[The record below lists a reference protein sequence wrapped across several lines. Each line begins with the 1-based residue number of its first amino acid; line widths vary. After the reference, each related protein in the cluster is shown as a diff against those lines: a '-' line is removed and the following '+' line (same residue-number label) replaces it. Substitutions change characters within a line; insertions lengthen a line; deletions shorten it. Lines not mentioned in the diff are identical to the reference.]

1 VLRGVGVAVASIGG
15 MEGTVSNVQF
25 TERKKGFDPDEVA
38 NYLHQIDDKIAGL
51 RSMAIEA
58 VERAE
63 RAEERARQAELRA
76 GQGDA
81 SGGGS
86 GDDPARAASVLTMAQ
101 RTADATV
108 SEARTEAARLL
119 AAASTEAAQ
128 TVAASDAQAQQM
140 LAEARREM
148 EDSRAEHLEVL
159 RREVAELEEARS
171 AMGSEVDHLAAKVGV
186 ERTRLRQVA
195 SALLDLADNQMGASD
210 PSQGDEFLI
219 ADRDVAGDADEG
231 LNDGLGDAGYELAES
246 PTGGVPEGFADS
258 SPEGS
263 AVSGAGLFDDPVDES
278 DDWVSPAAQSSAG
291 SIDADADAD
300 ADATMALSG
309 LFEDDDDDEDD
320 DDEDS
325 TPSAPQDEAGYA
337 SGYGVGRSDEE
348 SSLGS
353 ASEADDEAMRAFFDQ
368 QEDDNDGGSRWGR
381 RRR

>member
-1 VLRGVGVAVASIGG
+1 
-15 MEGTVSNVQF
+15 MEGSVSNVQF

-76 GQGDA
+76 EQGA
-81 SGGGS
+81 AVGGGD
-86 GDDPARAASVLTMAQ
+86 GDDAARAANVLTMAQ

-128 TVAASDAQAQQM
+128 TAAASDAQAQQM
-140 LAEARREM
+140 LADARREM
-148 EDSRAEHLEVL
+148 EDSRAEHLDVL

-171 AMGSEVDHLAAKVGV
+171 AMGSEVDDLAAKVGV

-195 SALLDLADNQMGASD
+195 RALLDLADNQMGASD
-210 PSQGDEFLI
+210 PSQGDESLI
-219 ADRDVAGDADEG
+219 AGHVAGDAVDE
-231 LNDGLGDAGYELAES
+231 LDDGLGEAEFALAES
-246 PTGGVPEGFADS
+246 PAGGVPEGFADS

-263 AVSGAGLFDDPVDES
+263 TDSGMGIFDDPSDDPSDES
-278 DDWVSPAAQSSAG
+278 DDRVSPAAQVGAG
-291 SIDADADAD
+291 SADADADADADTDADADAD
-300 ADATMALSG
+300 ADATVALSG
-309 LFEDDDDDEDD
+309 LFDDDDDDD
-320 DDEDS
+320 S
-325 TPSAPQDEAGYA
+325 FPTPSAPQGEGGYA
-337 SGYGVGRSDEE
+337 GGYGVGRTDEE

-353 ASEADDEAMRAFFDQ
+353 ASDADDEAMRAFFDH